1 MGYNFMSLMI
11 NLLLLALSVVLKRF
25 LVNRM
30 KIKQIDSTLVEM
42 WLNGAIIV
50 SSTILLISVYRIF
63 RSFMF

>member
-1 MGYNFMSLMI
+1 MGYNFMSLML

-25 LVNRM
+25 LVYRM
-30 KIKQIDSTLVEM
+30 KIKQMDSTLVEM

-50 SSTILLISVYRIF
+50 SSALLLISVYRIF